1 MGQKG
6 SLYRADDVPG
16 TIELQVEKIGQ
27 LFNTFDP
34 MPFRERDLDREA
46 EEYIVGWARELPR
59 TIPIRILIHIPS
71 SEAAS
76 EHARELGR
84 ALNQYFRYRAEFT
97 ASDLKE
103 LFRVGRYSLLI
114 GVVVLGACFTVRH
127 FLTDFFYSSEFGRFL
142 DESLIIFG
150 WVANWK
156 PIEIF
161 LYDWW
166 PILRRRQLF
175 IRLATADIVVS
186 PR

>member
-1 MGQKG
+1 MGQRA
-6 SLYRADDVPG
+6 SLGRADDVLG

-27 LFNTFDP
+27 LFNTLDP

-59 TIPIRILIHIPS
+59 KSPIRILVHIPT
-71 SEAAS
+71 SEATG

-84 ALNQYFRYRAEFT
+84 ALNQYFRNRADFT
-97 ASDLKE
+97 TGDLRE

-114 GVVVLGACFTVRH
+114 GVVVLGACFAVGH
-127 FLTDFFYSSEFGRFL
+127 FLTDLFNSNEFGRFL
-142 DESLIIFG
+142 NEGLIIFG

-166 PILRRRQLF
+166 PILRRRRLF
-175 IRLATADIVVS
+175 LRLAAADIVVS